1 MLMKEK
7 ATRGD
12 AGGRSCVAA
21 ARDLPMTVGASSIFL
36 IVASGTAEPAGR
48 REYATPGI
56 PSIHRNGVE
65 EVPESATF
73 ASLVRQ
79 AGALPQGLG
88 SGVADVDDFGDLDPE
103 LAAMLQSPIEIDE
116 PPPPPPSPQPLPPP
130 SPPPLLQVVPTPAE
144 PAAAVRNRR
153 RQRGAQ
159 AAAEQHSQATQTARP
174 GGQWGKVSEVQ
185 LDSITRDAAG
195 ETLLTME
202 QFEELLV
209 GVRIDT
215 DMAPGYM
222 TSDPNGPYLMT
233 KQKVRELFFKA
244 DTNKDGFVSLSE
256 SMAQGVRFMLT
267 ENTPDGKVTTMPEL
281 PGGGKWAEVGEVT
294 IVKPQGSVQPSAS
307 EGEWKHIHVAEAKAE
322 GGNLKRIFEAE
333 GGDLNLQENGIY
345 VAPGAKVIYDQQT
358 HDLMARKGSRKVIED
373 NINVAPGGRVVYDKQ
388 TLESMTRGKS
398 GQAHVPQPA
407 KQPRPSPASTPS
419 IPASAASA
427 AAAAA
432 ASAAAAPFS
441 TAVHHHSPKTVT
453 RQGLEPRKLCK
464 HWVHLQECAE
474 NADGMRKVCAN
485 ECRGAGQGLQPLS
498 LFSVASLFALPD
510 GGQCTVEDLK
520 AACALVDVEAST
532 DESWHVARAGT
543 LYTLV
548 AKHDKTATASKL
560 LGLCGS
566 LDKVLAAQHGEV
578 VASDVEKAQAEF
590 EAKRYKNAEE
600 IMNEIENDPDD
611 SDSAQ
616 KLKANWQKHKLQDK
630 TDSPSPRPPPTAKR
644 VHSHT
649 PGYWERW
656 ANQPWYDS
664 NRLIPAEDLRKVVEL
679 LMRPYPEFLGSVR
692 IGIRRLVVRPFSKH
706 LLRLM
711 SRHNAI
717 ELIDFF
723 YFLSPFGFA
732 FLMGFLIYRLL
743 GIRPPRRGTQ
753 ARMAVARRGSEP
765 PKNLIL
771 PG

>member
-1 MLMKEK
+1 
-7 ATRGD
+7 
-12 AGGRSCVAA
+12 
-21 ARDLPMTVGASSIFL
+21 
-36 IVASGTAEPAGR
+36 
-48 REYATPGI
+48 
-56 PSIHRNGVE
+56 
-65 EVPESATF
+65 
-73 ASLVRQ
+73 
-79 AGALPQGLG
+79 LG

-407 KQPRPSPASTPS
+407 KQPRPSPVSTPS

-432 ASAAAAPFS
+432 ASAAAPA
-441 TAVHHHSPKTVT
+441 T
-453 RQGLEPRKLCK
+453 
-464 HWVHLQECAE
+464 
-474 NADGMRKVCAN
+474 
-485 ECRGAGQGLQPLS
+485 PL
-498 LFSVASLFALPD
+498 
-510 GGQCTVEDLK
+510 
-520 AACALVDVEAST
+520 
-532 DESWHVARAGT
+532 AR
-543 LYTLV
+543 
-548 AKHDKTATASKL
+548 
-560 LGLCGS
+560 
-566 LDKVLAAQHGEV
+566 
-578 VASDVEKAQAEF
+578 
-590 EAKRYKNAEE
+590 
-600 IMNEIENDPDD
+600 
-611 SDSAQ
+611 
-616 KLKANWQKHKLQDK
+616 
-630 TDSPSPRPPPTAKR
+630 
-644 VHSHT
+644 
-649 PGYWERW
+649 
-656 ANQPWYDS
+656 
-664 NRLIPAEDLRKVVEL
+664 
-679 LMRPYPEFLGSVR
+679 
-692 IGIRRLVVRPFSKH
+692 
-706 LLRLM
+706 
-711 SRHNAI
+711 
-717 ELIDFF
+717 
-723 YFLSPFGFA
+723 
-732 FLMGFLIYRLL
+732 
-743 GIRPPRRGTQ
+743 
-753 ARMAVARRGSEP
+753 
-765 PKNLIL
+765 L
-771 PG
+771 PGACGPV

>member
-1 MLMKEK
+1 M
-7 ATRGD
+7 T
-12 AGGRSCVAA
+12 AGVGLFLLVAL
-21 ARDLPMTVGASSIFL
+21 D
-36 IVASGTAEPAGR
+36 TAEPAGR

-56 PSIHRNGVE
+56 PWIHRNGVE

-130 SPPPLLQVVPTPAE
+130 SPPPMPQVVPTPAE

-153 RQRGAQ
+153 RQRDAQ
-159 AAAEQHSQATQTARP
+159 AAADQPSQATQTARP
-174 GGQWGKVSEVQ
+174 VPKTPQGGQWGKISEVQ

-215 DMAPGYM
+215 DMMPGYM

-233 KQKVRELFFKA
+233 KQKVRELFVKA

-267 ENTPDGKVTTMPEL
+267 ENTPDGKAKTMPVL

-294 IVKPQGSVQPSAS
+294 IVKPQVVKPQGSVQPSAS

-322 GGNLKRIFEAE
+322 GGNL
-333 GGDLNLQENGIY
+333 NLQNNGIF
-345 VAPGAKVIYDQQT
+345 VAPGAKVIYDKQT
-358 HDLMARKGSRKVIED
+358 LESMTREKSGQAHDFMARKGSRKVIED
-373 NINVAPGGRVVYDKQ
+373 NINVAPGGRVIYDKQ
-388 TLESMTRGKS
+388 TLESMTREKS
-398 GQAHVPQPA
+398 GQAHAPQPA
-407 KQPRPSPASTPS
+407 KQPRPSPASTRS

-427 AAAAA
+427 KVAAA

-441 TAVHHHSPKTVT
+441 TAVHHHSPKTMT
-453 RQGLEPRKLCK
+453 RPGLEPRKLCK
-464 HWVHLQECAE
+464 HWVHLQECVE
-474 NADGMRKVCAN
+474 NADSMKKVCAN
-485 ECRGAGQGLQPLS
+485 ECREAGQGLAPLS

-520 AACALVDVEAST
+520 AACALVDVAAST

-566 LDKVLAAQHGEV
+566 LDQVLAAQHGEV

-590 EAKRYKNAEE
+590 EAKRHKNADE
-600 IMNEIENDPDD
+600 IMFEIENDPDASD

-630 TDSPSPRPPPTAKR
+630 TDPSTPRPPPTATR

-664 NRLIPAEDLRKVVEL
+664 KRMIPAEDLRKVVEL

-692 IGIRRLVVRPFSKH
+692 IGIRRLVVRPLSKH

-711 SRHNAI
+711 SRNSAI

-743 GIRPPRRGTQ
+743 GVQLGIRPPRRGSQ